1 MTAGSPEEDSDDD
14 EVPQST
20 LLRLRRPMGL
30 GLTQQNAVSE
40 VIAETHSAALISGA
54 PLSPGD
60 RILRIDGISV
70 EDYARVKL
78 KEEDYQKSLD
88 LGAWGPR
95 FKKTA
100 APGAFD
106 KAWLA
111 SFWFGAQSP
120 NRPRTKKKGRN

>member
-70 EDYARVKL
+70 EDGCCPLAAAL
-78 KEEDYQKSLD
+78 DYE
-88 LGAWGPR
+88 
-95 FKKTA
+95 
-100 APGAFD
+100 
-106 KAWLA
+106 
-111 SFWFGAQSP
+111 AQV
-120 NRPRTKKKGRN
+120 RALYCAL

>member
-70 EDYARVKL
+70 DGACLATPRPQL
-78 KEEDYQKSLD
+78 GRSSCDD
-88 LGAWGPR
+88 LMHDQPYLSEVLSWALG
-95 FKKTA
+95 
-100 APGAFD
+100 D
-106 KAWLA
+106 
-111 SFWFGAQSP
+111 
-120 NRPRTKKKGRN
+120 